1 LTDAFNEIRD
11 TMSARPMTLSELDC
25 CGLFDASPNPYLV
38 LDRKLN
44 IAGANRAYLAATR
57 RELADIIGRWAW
69 DAFPTDPATLQQSV
83 ASFERVIRT
92 GQPDTMAM
100 LRFDI
105 PRPQAD
111 GGGFEA
117 RYWSIIHTPVLNE
130 AGEVELVLQ
139 HPIDVTELQ
148 QLRDLSHRP
157 QAPGSLDPGLLNLAA
172 AQSGIV
178 NRAQSVHEAN
188 LALKADS
195 DRLRALFQQ
204 SPSPVVVLAGKA
216 HVFEL
221 VNEAYYQFVGRRD
234 LVGKPFLEALPEVAG
249 QGFDVLLDQV
259 FDSGQPFV
267 GRGMKAA
274 LQQADGKLA
283 DVYFDLLCQP
293 LFGSDGAVTGIFCQ
307 LNDVTEAYRAQAALL
322 ESRERLQE
330 GMDAARMMVWDWDI
344 VSGQVTLSENAAA
357 IVGGAWDRPESIFQS
372 IHPDDQ
378 QAVRNARLQAT
389 PEQPRYRAEFR
400 LNRPDTGNMVWL
412 EIRAQVLFD
421 ANREQ
426 CHVKGVTLDITERK
440 RTEEQLR
447 AQSEKLQ
454 IATEAA
460 ELGLFDHNLLTGAIS
475 WSDKVYE
482 HFGVPA
488 TVTPSR
494 ELLFER
500 FHPDDRERMREI
512 LENVFTTGSNGSYQA
527 EYRTIG
533 LDGRQRWIA
542 ARGRVL
548 YDPLGRPARLVGTS
562 MDISERKRT
571 EKKIQQAAQ
580 HDNLTGL
587 PNRSLLAEYCSH
599 ILAMSARSGEP
610 GALLFIDLDRFKPIN
625 DLYGHDAGDK
635 VLQEVARR
643 LLGCTRKGD
652 IVSRLGGD
660 EFIVVLPRIESPH
673 DPAKV
678 AQHILDAI
686 DQPIAV
692 GAHQLNVS
700 PSIGISQFP
709 QQGTELELLIRCAD
723 LAMYSAKKAGR
734 NNFKTYAPGLNEQ
747 ASDLLRLE
755 LQLRDSLESGRFA
768 LFYQPI
774 IDIQSKKLVGAEALV
789 RMTAD
794 DGSLLG
800 PADFIAVA
808 ESVGLI
814 NPLGDWVLREAC
826 RQHQRWQA
834 GGLPELPIA
843 INVSAVQFRQPA
855 FVAALAHAIA
865 ESGMEPS
872 CLQIEITESVV
883 MDNLA
888 DTVAKLQQLRSMGIR
903 ISLDDFGTGYSSLSY
918 LSSLPLDKLKI
929 DQSFIHELASS
940 QHNRSIAEAIIGLG
954 RTLKLTVVGEGIESE
969 DAMEYLRHVGCEQ
982 AQGFFFSAPLPAPQ
996 FEAWCRSYH

>member
-1 LTDAFNEIRD
+1 
-11 TMSARPMTLSELDC
+11 MSGRPINLLELDYRS
-25 CGLFDASPNPYLV
+25 LFDASPNPYLV
-38 LDRKLN
+38 LDRALN
-44 IAGANRAYLAATR
+44 IVGANRAYLAATK
-57 RELADIIGRWAW
+57 RELADIVGRWAW
-69 DAFPTDPATLQQSV
+69 NAFPTDPATLQQSV

-105 PRPQAD
+105 PRPEAE
-111 GGGFEA
+111 GGGFET
-117 RYWSIIHTPVLNE
+117 RYWSIIHTPVLKE
-130 AGEVELVLQ
+130 AGVVELVLQ

-148 QLRDLSHRP
+148 QLRDLSHRL
-157 QAPGSLDPGLLNLAA
+157 QEPGSLDPDLIELVA

-178 NRAQSVHEAN
+178 DRAQSVHEAN

-204 SPSPVVVLAGKA
+204 SPSPIMVMTGKE

-234 LVGKPFLEALPEVAG
+234 LIGKPFLQALPELAG
-249 QGFDVLLDQV
+249 QGYDVLLDQV

-274 LQQADGKLA
+274 LQQQADGKLA
-283 DVYFDLLCQP
+283 DLYFDLLYQP
-293 LFGSDGAVTGIFCQ
+293 LFGADGAVTGIFGQ
-307 LNDVTEAYRAQAALL
+307 LNEVTEAYRAQAALR

-357 IVGGAWDRPESIFQS
+357 IVGDAWDRPEAIFQS
-372 IHPDDQ
+372 IHADDQ
-378 QAVRNARLQAT
+378 QTVRNARLQAT
-389 PEQPRYRAEFR
+389 PEQPRYRIEFR
-400 LNRPDTGNMVWL
+400 LIRPDNGQMVWL
-412 EIRAQVLFD
+412 ETRAHVLFD

-447 AQSEKLQ
+447 GQSEQLQ

-460 ELGLFDHNLLTGAIS
+460 ELGMFDHNLLTGEIS
-475 WSDKVYE
+475 WSEKVYE

-494 ELLFER
+494 ELLFKC
-500 FHPDDRERMREI
+500 FHPDDRERMRDI
-512 LENVFTTGSNGSYQA
+512 LENVFTTGSNGRYQA

-533 LDGRQRWIA
+533 LDGSQRWIA
-542 ARGRVL
+542 ARGKVL
-548 YDPLGRPARLVGTS
+548 YDPQGRPARLIGTT

-571 EKKIQQAAQ
+571 EKQIQLAAQ

-587 PNRSLLAEYCSH
+587 PNRALLAEYCSH
-599 ILAMSARSGEP
+599 ILAMAARSGEP

-643 LLGCTRKGD
+643 LLACTRKGD

-673 DPAKV
+673 DPATV
-678 AQHILDAI
+678 AQHILNAI
-686 DQPIAV
+686 DQPITV
-692 GAHQLNVS
+692 GANQLNVS
-700 PSIGISQFP
+700 PSIGICRFP
-709 QQGTELELLIRCAD
+709 QHGNELELLIRCAD
-723 LAMYSAKKAGR
+723 LAMYAAKKAGR
-734 NNFKTYAPGLNEQ
+734 NNFKTYAPDLNEQ

-755 LQLRDSLESGRFA
+755 IQVKQSLASDRFA

-774 IDIQSKKLVGAEALV
+774 IDLQSKKLVGVEALL

-800 PADFIAVA
+800 PAAFISVA
-808 ESVGLI
+808 ESNGLI

-834 GGLPELPIA
+834 GGLSALPIA

-855 FVAALAHAIA
+855 FVTALADAIA
-865 ESGMEPS
+865 DAGMEPA
-872 CLQIEITESVV
+872 CLQIEITESAV

-888 DTVAKLQQLRSMGIR
+888 DTVAKLQQLRSMGVR

-929 DQSFIHELASS
+929 DQSFIHELASN
-940 QHNRSIAEAIIGLG
+940 QRNRSIAEAIIGLG
-954 RTLKLTVVGEGIESE
+954 HTLNLTVVGEGIESE
-969 DAMEYLRHVGCEQ
+969 ESMAYLRQFGCEQ
-982 AQGFFFSAPLPAPQ
+982 AQGFFFSEPLPASQ
-996 FEAWCRSYH
+996 FEAWCRSHH